1 MTTEN
6 LAQMGAARVVKRV
19 NATGIAVIEKAPVSK
34 VEYAFYHQVAPE
46 LNRAE
51 ILTPALLAADA
62 STRALTLEAIP
73 YPVSQQNVANDAIV
87 SMLARLHR
95 FAPDKNWHY
104 HPHRWPDAQ
113 LALSLQLLALPEEA
127 ARVLRRCQRDS
138 DRLFAEAGLISGDSN
153 AGNWGQRENGEC
165 VLFDWER
172 FSTGHPAIDLAPLI
186 KGMGSPE
193 EYQRLAARY
202 CRFNPRSENDLARD
216 IALAKAWIVSEVIT
230 LLHQRQKA
238 DFPRFQHWYRCYLP
252 DWLREVGKV
261 I

>member
-6 LAQMGAARVVKRV
+6 LAQMGAARVVKRI
-19 NATGIAVIEKAPVSK
+19 NAAGITVIEKAPVSK

-46 LNRAE
+46 LKRAE
-51 ILTPALLAADA
+51 ILTPALLAANA
-62 STRALTLEAIP
+62 SSRALTLEAIP
-73 YPVSQQNVANDAIV
+73 LPVSQENVACDAIV

-95 FAPDKNWHY
+95 FAPDRNWHY
-104 HPHRWPDAQ
+104 HTHRWPDAQ
-113 LALSLQLLALPEEA
+113 LELSLHLLALPEAA
-127 ARVLRRCQRDS
+127 ARALRRCQRDS

-153 AGNWGQRENGEC
+153 AGNWGQRENGEF

-186 KGMGSPE
+186 KGMGTPE

-252 DWLREVGKV
+252 DWLKRIETV

>member
-6 LAQMGAARVVKRV
+6 LARMGAARVVTRI
-19 NATGIAVIEKAPVSK
+19 NAAGITVIEKAPVSE

-46 LNRAE
+46 LKRAE
-51 ILTPALLAADA
+51 ILTPALLAANA
-62 STRALTLEAIP
+62 SSRALTLEAIP
-73 YPVSQQNVANDAIV
+73 SPVSQQNVTCDAIV

-95 FAPDKNWHY
+95 FAPDRNWHY
-104 HPHRWPDAQ
+104 HTHRWPDAQ
-113 LALSLQLLALPEEA
+113 LELSLHLLALPEA
-127 ARVLRRCQRDS
+127 ATRALRRCQRDS

-153 AGNWGQRENGEC
+153 AGNWGQRENGEF

-186 KGMGSPE
+186 KGMGTPE

-252 DWLREVGKV
+252 DWLKQIETV

>member
-19 NATGIAVIEKAPVSK
+19 DAAGITVIEKAPVSE

-46 LNRAE
+46 LHGAE
-51 ILTPALLAADA
+51 ILTPAFLAADPSA
-62 STRALTLEAIP
+62 RALTLEAVP
-73 YPVSQQNVANDAIV
+73 YPVSQQNVASDATV

-95 FAPDKNWHY
+95 FAPDKKWHY
-104 HPHRWPDAQ
+104 HTHRWPEAQ
-113 LALSLQLLALPEEA
+113 LELSLQLLALPEEA
-127 ARVLRRCQRDS
+127 ARVLRRCQRES

-153 AGNWGQRENGEC
+153 AGNWGQRENGEF

-193 EYQRLAARY
+193 EYQYLAMRY
-202 CRFNPRSENDLARD
+202 CRFNRRSENNLARE

-230 LLHQRQKA
+230 LLHDRQKA
-238 DFPRFQHWYRCYLP
+238 DFPHFQGWYRRYLP
-252 DWLREVGKV
+252 DWLREVQK
-261 I
+261 II

>member
-1 MTTEN
+1 MTAEN

-19 NATGIAVIEKAPVSK
+19 NAAGITVIEKAPVSK

-46 LNRAE
+46 LKRAE
-51 ILTPALLAADA
+51 ILTPALLAANA
-62 STRALTLEAIP
+62 SSRALTLEAIP
-73 YPVSQQNVANDAIV
+73 SPVSQQNVTCDAIV

-95 FAPDKNWHY
+95 FAPDRNWHY
-104 HPHRWPDAQ
+104 HTHRWPDAQ
-113 LALSLQLLALPEEA
+113 LELSLHLLALPEA
-127 ARVLRRCQRDS
+127 ATRALRRCQRDS

-153 AGNWGQRENGEC
+153 AGNWGQRENGEF

-186 KGMGSPE
+186 KGMGTPE

-252 DWLREVGKV
+252 DWLKQIETV

>member
-19 NATGIAVIEKAPVSK
+19 NAAGITVIEKAPVSD
-34 VEYAFYHQVAPE
+34 VEYAFYHQVAPA

-51 ILTPALLAADA
+51 IFTPALLAADA
-62 STRALTLEAIP
+62 DARALTLEAIP
-73 YPVSQQNVANDAIV
+73 YPVSQQNVASDAIV

-95 FAPDKNWHY
+95 FAPDKKWHY
-104 HPHRWPDAQ
+104 HTHRWPNAQ
-113 LALSLQLLALPEEA
+113 LELSLQLLALPQEA
-127 ARVLRRCQRDS
+127 ADVLRRCQREG
-138 DRLFAEAGLISGDSN
+138 DRLFAEASLISGDSN
-153 AGNWGQRENGEC
+153 AGNWGQRENGEY

-186 KGMGSPE
+186 KGMGSPD
-193 EYQRLAARY
+193 EYQHLAARY
-202 CRFNPRSENDLARD
+202 CRFNPLPDNDLARH

-230 LLHQRQKA
+230 LLHKRQKA
-238 DFPRFQHWYRCYLP
+238 DFPRFQHWYRGHLP
-252 DWLREVGKV
+252 DWLKQIETV

>member
-1 MTTEN
+1 MTAEN
-6 LAQMGAARVVKRV
+6 LAQMGAARVVKRI
-19 NATGIAVIEKAPVSK
+19 NAAGIMVIEKAPVSE

-51 ILTPALLAADA
+51 ILTPALVGSD
-62 STRALTLEAIP
+62 SSSRALTLEAIP
-73 YPVSQQNVANDAIV
+73 SPVSQQNVANDAIV

-95 FAPDKNWHY
+95 FAPDSNWHY
-104 HPHRWPDAQ
+104 HTHRWPDEQ
-113 LALSLQLLALPEEA
+113 LELSLQLLALPEAA
-127 ARVLRRCQRDS
+127 ARALRRCQRDS

-153 AGNWGQRENGEC
+153 AGNWGQRENGEF

-252 DWLREVGKV
+252 DWLKQIETV

>member
-6 LAQMGAARVVKRV
+6 LAQMGAARVLKRV
-19 NATGIAVIEKAPVSK
+19 NAAGITVIEKAPVSD
-34 VEYAFYHQVAPE
+34 VEYAFYHQVAPL

-51 ILTPALLAADA
+51 IFTPALLAADA
-62 STRALTLEAIP
+62 DARALTLEAIP
-73 YPVSQQNVANDAIV
+73 YPVGQQNVASDAIV

-95 FAPDKNWHY
+95 FASDKNWHY
-104 HPHRWPDAQ
+104 HIHRWPDEQ
-113 LALSLQLLALPEEA
+113 LELSLQLLALPEEA
-127 ARVLRRCQRDS
+127 ASMLRRCQLES
-138 DRLFAEAGLISGDSN
+138 ARLFAEAGLISGDSN
-153 AGNWGQRENGEC
+153 TGNWGQRENGEF

-186 KGMGSPE
+186 KGMGSPD

-202 CRFNPRSENDLARD
+202 CRFNPLPDHDLARH

-230 LLHQRQKA
+230 LLHRRQKA
-238 DFPRFQHWYRCYLP
+238 DFPRFQGWYRRYLP
-252 DWLREVGKV
+252 DWLKQIETV

>member
-1 MTTEN
+1 MTAEN

-19 NATGIAVIEKAPVSK
+19 NAAGITVIEKAPVSE

-46 LNRAE
+46 LKRAE
-51 ILTPALLAADA
+51 ILTPALLVANA
-62 STRALTLEAIP
+62 SSRALTLEAIP
-73 YPVSQQNVANDAIV
+73 SPVSQQNVTCDAIV

-95 FAPDKNWHY
+95 FAPDRNWHY
-104 HPHRWPDAQ
+104 HTHRWPDAQ
-113 LALSLQLLALPEEA
+113 LELCLHLLALPEEA
-127 ARVLRRCQRDS
+127 ASVLRRCQRDS

-153 AGNWGQRENGEC
+153 AGNWGQRENGEF

-186 KGMGSPE
+186 KGMGTPE

-202 CRFNPRSENDLARD
+202 CHFNPRSENDLARD

-252 DWLREVGKV
+252 DWLKQIETV

>member
-6 LAQMGAARVVKRV
+6 LAQMGAARVVKRI
-19 NATGIAVIEKAPVSK
+19 NAAGITVIEKAPVSE

-46 LNRAE
+46 LKRAE

-62 STRALTLEAIP
+62 SSRALTLEAIAL
-73 YPVSQQNVANDAIV
+73 PVSQENVACDAIV

-104 HPHRWPDAQ
+104 HTHRWPDAQ
-113 LALSLQLLALPEEA
+113 LELCLHLLALPEEA
-127 ARVLRRCQRDS
+127 ASVLRRCQRYS
-138 DRLFAEAGLISGDSN
+138 DKLFAEAGLISGDSN
-153 AGNWGQRENGEC
+153 AGNWGQRENGEF

-172 FSTGHPAIDLAPLI
+172 FSTAHPAIDLAPLI
-186 KGMGSPE
+186 KGMGTPE

-252 DWLREVGKV
+252 DWLKQIETV

>member
-1 MTTEN
+1 MTAEN
-6 LAQMGAARVVKRV
+6 LAQMGAARVVKRI
-19 NATGIAVIEKAPVSK
+19 NAAGITVIEKAPVSE

-46 LNRAE
+46 LKRAE
-51 ILTPALLAADA
+51 ILTPALLAANA
-62 STRALTLEAIP
+62 SSRALTLEAIP
-73 YPVSQQNVANDAIV
+73 SPVSQQNVTCDAIV

-95 FAPDKNWHY
+95 FAPDRNWHY
-104 HPHRWPDAQ
+104 HTHRWPDAQ
-113 LALSLQLLALPEEA
+113 LELSLHLLALPEA
-127 ARVLRRCQRDS
+127 ATRALRRCQRDS

-153 AGNWGQRENGEC
+153 AGNWGQRENGEF

-186 KGMGSPE
+186 KGMGTPE

-252 DWLREVGKV
+252 DWLKQIETV

>member
-19 NATGIAVIEKAPVSK
+19 NAAGISVVEKAPVSD

-51 ILTPALLAADA
+51 IFTPALLAADA
-62 STRALTLEAIP
+62 DARALTLEAIP
-73 YPVSQQNVANDAIV
+73 YPVSQQNVASDAIV

-95 FAPDKNWHY
+95 FSPDRRWHY
-104 HPHRWPDAQ
+104 HQHGWPDAQ
-113 LALSLQLLALPEEA
+113 LELSLQLLALPEEA
-127 ARVLRRCQRDS
+127 ASVLRRCQRES

-153 AGNWGQRENGEC
+153 AGNWGQRENGEH

-186 KGMGSPE
+186 KGMGSPD
-193 EYQRLAARY
+193 EYQHLAMRY
-202 CRFNPRSENDLARD
+202 CRFNPLSDHDLARH

-230 LLHQRQKA
+230 LLHGREKA
-238 DFPRFQHWYRCYLP
+238 DFPRFQHWYRGHLP
-252 DWLREVGKV
+252 DWLKQIKTV